1 MGAPRGGSPVRGI
14 GPSTVQRIVRD
25 RAVRLAVG
33 LAVVVA
39 IPVATL
45 FYFQFRSLNAIEDT
59 STVVLH
65 KFSQETADG
74 LTKQIEQA
82 LKTPHIGVLLRI
94 TQGRTEPLDLP
105 FIEPI
110 FVEQLRESPF
120 IDTFYVWSETDDEF
134 PNEVLTLDRSQL
146 ADFPPPTGPSD
157 QKAADP
163 FVLHLRRRSPDGPAL
178 VAELHE
184 LAKQK
189 WAIVAVQMP
198 IGGRT
203 KYVQAQLRF
212 KNPATRDHLSSFV
225 AFATDPQRLRH
236 EYFPALMSIRLRDYQ
251 SMRGFPPLV
260 VSVLDERGDV
270 VYQTAPAP
278 VDRFVDEREFPLIFF
293 DKELLQYAV
302 PFETHREIWRLR
314 TGYGAKT
321 VPEIVR
327 ASIMPQR
334 RMMAFLAVVMAAGVF
349 FVARAAAREVR
360 LAELKSN
367 FVSSVSHDLK
377 TPLALIQLFAE
388 TLELGRV
395 KTADRA
401 QEYYR
406 IINSEARK
414 LTRLIN
420 NILDFSRIEA
430 GLRMYRMTAVDLAD
444 LSRRVVASLDSHF
457 KQHNFAVT
465 VRAATDVP
473 QIVADGEAVAQA
485 LENLLSNAMK
495 YSPTDRRILVEV
507 AREDGLAC
515 VKVVDYGVGVP
526 RTQMR
531 KIFRKFYRVDD
542 NGFGPQG
549 SGLGLAIVDHI
560 MRAHRGSVRVESEP
574 GRGSTFTLC
583 FRIPDQAALAAAGAA
598 DAEPVTAG
606 TSRRAS

>member
-1 MGAPRGGSPVRGI
+1 MKGTVRDRRSGSA
-14 GPSTVQRIVRD
+14 GPGTLQRIVHD
-25 RAVRLAVG
+25 RSVRLAAG

-39 IPVATL
+39 IPVAVL
-45 FYFQFRSLNAIEDT
+45 FYFQFRSLNAVEDT
-59 STVVLH
+59 SAVVLE
-65 KFSQETADG
+65 KLSQETATD
-74 LTKQIEQA
+74 LAKHIEQT
-82 LKTPHIGVLLRI
+82 LKAPHIAVLLRI
-94 TQGRTEPLDLP
+94 TQGRTEPLDVP
-105 FIEPI
+105 FIEQV
-110 FVEQLRESPF
+110 FLDNLRQIEF
-120 IDTFYVWSETDDEF
+120 IDTFYVWSETDEQY
-134 PNEVLTLDRSQL
+134 PNEVLAL
-146 ADFPPPTGPSD
+146 ARNDL
-157 QKAADP
+157 AAPASHAAASTDG
-163 FVLHLRRRSPDGPAL
+163 LTTRLRRNPLDGPRL
-178 VAELHE
+178 VQELHE

-225 AFATDPQRLRH
+225 AFTTDPTNLRRN
-236 EYFPALMSIRLRDYQ
+236 YFPALLRARMQ
-251 SMRGFPPLV
+251 SLREPRGFPPLV
-260 VSVLDERGDV
+260 ATVLDDAGQVVFKSGD
-270 VYQTAPAP
+270 API
-278 VDRFVDEREFPLIFF
+278 DRFEDEREFPLIFF

-314 TGYGAKT
+314 TGYGRQSIRA
-321 VPEIVR
+321 IVR
-327 ASIMPQR
+327 ANVMPQK
-334 RMMAFLAVVMAAGVF
+334 RMMVFLAVVMAAGIF
-349 FVARAAAREVR
+349 FVARGAAREVR

-430 GLRMYRMTAVDLAD
+430 GLRMYRMAPLDLPD
-444 LSRRVVASLDSHF
+444 LTHRVVTSLDSHF
-457 KQHNFAVT
+457 KQHNFAVSEHL
-465 VRAATDVP
+465 AAPVP
-473 QIVADGEAVAQA
+473 AVMGDSEAVAQA

-495 YSPTDRRILVEV
+495 YSPTDRRIVVEV
-507 AREDGLAC
+507 TRENTHAC
-515 VKVVDYGVGVP
+515 VKVIDHGIGVP
-526 RTQMR
+526 HAQQR
-531 KIFRKFYRVDD
+531 KIFRKFYRVDE

-560 MRAHRGSVRVESEP
+560 MRAHHGMVRVDSQP
-574 GRGSTFTLC
+574 GHGSTFTLC
-583 FRIPDQAALAAAGAA
+583 FPIDPALAAS
-598 DAEPVTAG
+598 AETA
-606 TSRRAS
+606 TPTVEDTRRVS